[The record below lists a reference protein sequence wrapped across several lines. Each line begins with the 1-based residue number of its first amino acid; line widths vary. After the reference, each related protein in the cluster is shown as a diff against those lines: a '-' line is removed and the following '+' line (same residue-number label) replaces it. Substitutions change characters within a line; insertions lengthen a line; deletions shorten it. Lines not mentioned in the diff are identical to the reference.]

1 MNSKKRKTWSVREA
15 IQTLKEAQRILS
27 ESGNGRSDYSL
38 RITES
43 YHALGKKD
51 CTDLYLKA
59 FLNGTKTLRETDKLR
74 FVRLL
79 SKSRNS
85 KIPEE
90 VFQTITAKGDSYFLS
105 D

>member
-1 MNSKKRKTWSVREA
+1 MREA